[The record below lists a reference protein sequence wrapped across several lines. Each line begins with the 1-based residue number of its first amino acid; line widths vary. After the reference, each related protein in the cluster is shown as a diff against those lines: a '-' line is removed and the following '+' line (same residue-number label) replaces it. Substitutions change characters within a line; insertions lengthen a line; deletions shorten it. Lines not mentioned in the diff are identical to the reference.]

1 MASEYA
7 TPKSGIEGLL
17 PHYDLVIVGAGLAG
31 GVIAERAATLL
42 GKTSLIIDK
51 RDHIGGNVYDSLDE
65 HGFRISK

>member
-1 MASEYA
+1 MSEYNS
-7 TPKSGIEGLL
+7 PKSGIEGLL
-17 PHYDLVIVGAGLAG
+17 PHYDLLIVGAGLAG

-51 RDHIGGNVYDSLDE
+51 RDHIGGNVYDSIDE